1 MVSPAVN
8 LRSNV
13 INSEVS
19 DFKMPST
26 TIAVAFL
33 DAVERVFV
41 GPRTYEVRLAT
52 VTSLYRSEH
61 RIAMSALKQRR

>member
-1 MVSPAVN
+1 MVSPTVN

-13 INSEVS
+13 INNEVS

-33 DAVERVFV
+33 DAVERMFV
-41 GPRTYEVRLAT
+41 EPITYEIRLAT
-52 VTSLYRSEH
+52 VPSLYRSEH
-61 RIAMSALKQRR
+61 RIAMSALKPRP